1 MEPSSQTAQAHTTTG
16 KLVRDRIPEIIRAQG
31 GRPVSATLDGA
42 AYARALRHKLVEEA
56 GEVARAGDDIIRHAD
71 GKRAARGGFER
82 RLWLSASQSTHSGDH
97 MDRASEPTPS

>member
-1 MEPSSQTAQAHTTTG
+1 MEPSSATA
-16 KLVRDRIPEIIRAQG
+16 
-31 GRPVSATLDGA
+31 
-42 AYARALRHKLVEEA
+42 ARLA
-56 GEVARAGDDIIRHAD
+56 GITAEGIVRHAD